1 MAPFRVGKP
10 AKLAAARGAAWARG
24 VATRSP
30 MTGVRG
36 PDTGPSFTVAMAGPA
51 AARGAALW
59 RRGVAT
65 WAAKGAATGVA
76 TWAAR
81 LGWRIWAS
89 ASGVA
94 LPITAPKRAGKTAY
108 RGFMMRF
115 RL

>member
-65 WAAKGAATGVA
+65 GVA

-81 LGWRIWAS
+81 LGWRTWAS